1 MKFLTFDIEDWFHI
15 LDHPAT
21 GDPATWDTFESRI
34 DHGVGLI
41 LDLLDKHELKGTF
54 FCLGW
59 IAEKH
64 PHIIKRID
72 KAGHHIGTHSYY
84 HKLAYEQTE
93 KEYRTD
99 LSDSIKVIT
108 DLTGRE
114 IDAYR
119 APGFS
124 IKESNLWAFDVMAE
138 EGIKYD
144 SSVFPAN
151 RAHGG
156 LPQFTTDQPCKIIT
170 KKGYVIIELP
180 MNTASLFGQK
190 FVFSG
195 GGYFRVLPK
204 WYLKKLFKTQDYV
217 MTYFHPRD
225 FDTGQPMIPG
235 LSAIRK
241 FKSYYGIASCQNKLT
256 NIINSVNISDIDY
269 DHFLNNNLFEISLL
283 EKK

>member
-1 MKFLTFDIEDWFHI
+1 MKFITFDIEDWFHI
-15 LDHPAT
+15 LDHPETAN
-21 GDPATWDTFESRI
+21 PSSWDKFESRI

-41 LDLLDKHELKGTF
+41 LDLMDKHDLKGTF

-72 KAGHHIGTHSYY
+72 AAGHHIGTHGSY
-84 HKLAYEQTE
+84 HQLVYEQTE
-93 KEYRTD
+93 NEFRKD
-99 LSDSIKVIT
+99 LSDSIKILS
-108 DLTGRE
+108 DLTGKK

-156 LPQFTTDQPCKIIT
+156 LPQFTTDQPCKVIT
-170 KKGYVIIELP
+170 KKGYEIIELP
-180 MNTASLFGQK
+180 MNTASLLGRK

-195 GGYFRVLPK
+195 GGYFRLLPE
-204 WYLKKLFKTQDYV
+204 WYLKKLFKSQDYV

-225 FDTGQPMIPG
+225 VDAGQPLIPG
-235 LSAIRK
+235 LSIFRR
-241 FKSYYGIASCQNKLT
+241 FKSYYGIKVSKRKLE
-256 NIINSVNISDIDY
+256 NIVNCCSFNTIKD
-269 DHFLNNNLFEISLL
+269 L
-283 EKK
+283 EGQLERIIL

>member
-1 MKFLTFDIEDWFHI
+1 MKFITFDIEDWFHI
-15 LDHPAT
+15 LDHPETAN
-21 GDPATWDTFESRI
+21 PSSWDKFESRI

-41 LDLLDKHELKGTF
+41 LDLMDKHDLKGTF

-72 KAGHHIGTHSYY
+72 AAGHHIGTHSYY
-84 HKLAYEQTE
+84 HQLAYEQTE
-93 KEYRTD
+93 DEYRKD
-99 LSDSIKVIT
+99 LSDSIKILS
-108 DLTGRE
+108 DLTGKT

-156 LPQFTTDQPCKIIT
+156 LPQFTTDQPCKVIT
-170 KKGYVIIELP
+170 KKGYEIIELP
-180 MNTASLFGQK
+180 MNTASLLGQK

-195 GGYFRVLPK
+195 GGYFRLLPE
-204 WYLKKLFKTQDYV
+204 WYLKKLFKSQDYV

-235 LSAIRK
+235 LSIFRS
-241 FKSYYGIASCQNKLT
+241 FKSYYGIETSKRKLD
-256 NIINSVNISDIDY
+256 NLSNVNPFKTVIDF
-269 DHFLNNNLFEISLL
+269 DCRVEQIVL
-283 EKK
+283 

>member
-15 LDHPAT
+15 LDHPETAN
-21 GDPATWDTFESRI
+21 PSSWVKFESRI
-34 DHGVGLI
+34 DYGVGLI
-41 LDLLDKHELKGTF
+41 LDLMDEHDLKGTF

-72 KAGHHIGTHSYY
+72 AAGHHIGTHSYY
-84 HKLAYEQTE
+84 HQLAYEQTE
-93 KEYRTD
+93 DEYRKD
-99 LSDSIKVIT
+99 LSNSINILS
-108 DLTGRE
+108 DLTGKS

-124 IKESNLWAFDVMAE
+124 VKESNLWAFDVMYE

-156 LPQFTTDQPCKIIT
+156 LPQFTTDQPCKVLT
-170 KKGYVIIELP
+170 KKGYEIIELP
-180 MNTASLFGQK
+180 MNTAFLLGQQ

-195 GGYFRVLPK
+195 GGYFRLLPE
-204 WYLKKLFKTQDYV
+204 WYLKKLFKSQDYV

-225 FDTGQPMIPG
+225 FDANQPLIPG
-235 LSAIRK
+235 LSKFRK
-241 FKSYYGIASCQNKLT
+241 FKSYTGIMKNSKKLGSVIKQNSFVELKNT
-256 NIINSVNISDIDY
+256 D
-269 DHFLNNNLFEISLL
+269 FSLYSL
-283 EKK
+283 ATVSL

>member
-1 MKFLTFDIEDWFHI
+1 MKFITFDIEDWFHI
-15 LDHPAT
+15 LDHPETAN
-21 GDPATWDTFESRI
+21 PSSWDKFESRI

-41 LDLLDKHELKGTF
+41 LDLMDKHDLKGTF

-72 KAGHHIGTHSYY
+72 AAGHHIGTHSYY
-84 HKLAYEQTE
+84 HQLAYEQTE
-93 KEYRTD
+93 DEYRKD
-99 LSDSIKVIT
+99 LSDSIKILS
-108 DLTGRE
+108 DLTGKT

-156 LPQFTTDQPCKIIT
+156 LPQFTTDQPCKVIT
-170 KKGYVIIELP
+170 KKGYEIIELP
-180 MNTASLFGQK
+180 MNTASLLGQK

-195 GGYFRVLPK
+195 GGYFRLLPE
-204 WYLKKLFKTQDYV
+204 WWLNKLFNSKDYV

-225 FDTGQPMIPG
+225 FDSGQPMIPG
-235 LSAIRK
+235 LSGFRK
-241 FKSYYGIASCQNKLT
+241 FKSYTGIETSIKKLEVVLRS
-256 NIINSVNISDIDY
+256 NEFKLISKLPLRDKD
-269 DHFLNNNLFEISLL
+269 FKKVSLS
-283 EKK
+283 

>member
-1 MKFLTFDIEDWFHI
+1 MKFITFDIEDWFHI
-15 LDHPAT
+15 LDHPETAN
-21 GDPATWDTFESRI
+21 PSSWDKFESRI

-41 LDLLDKHELKGTF
+41 LDLMDLKGTF

-72 KAGHHIGTHSYY
+72 AAGHHIGTHSYY
-84 HKLAYEQTE
+84 HQLAYEQKE
-93 KEYRTD
+93 DEYRKD
-99 LSDSIKVIT
+99 LSDSIKILSE
-108 DLTGRE
+108 LTGKK

-156 LPQFTTDQPCKIIT
+156 LPQFTTDQPCKVIT
-170 KKGYVIIELP
+170 KKGYEIIELP
-180 MNTASLFGQK
+180 INTASLLGHK

-195 GGYFRVLPK
+195 GGYFRLLPE
-204 WYLKKLFKTQDYV
+204 WYLKKLFKSQNYV

-225 FDTGQPMIPG
+225 FDSGQPMIPG
-235 LSAIRK
+235 LSRFRK
-241 FKSYYGIASCQNKLT
+241 FKSYSGINNCLIKLNEIASLNKPSFCNMTTIKIST
-256 NIINSVNISDIDY
+256 NTVI
-269 DHFLNNNLFEISLL
+269 L
-283 EKK
+283 

>member
-1 MKFLTFDIEDWFHI
+1 MKFITFDIEDWFHI
-15 LDHPAT
+15 LDHPETAN
-21 GDPATWDTFESRI
+21 PSSWDKFESRI

-41 LDLLDKHELKGTF
+41 LDLMDKHDLKGTF

-64 PHIIKRID
+64 PDIIKRINA
-72 KAGHHIGTHSYY
+72 AGHHIGTHSYY
-84 HKLAYEQTE
+84 HQLAYEQTE
-93 KEYRTD
+93 DEYRKD
-99 LSDSIKVIT
+99 LSDSIKILS
-108 DLTGRE
+108 DLTGKT

-124 IKESNLWAFDVMAE
+124 IKESKLWAFDVMAE

-156 LPQFTTDQPCKIIT
+156 LPQFTTDQPCKVIT
-170 KKGYVIIELP
+170 KKGYEIIELP
-180 MNTASLFGQK
+180 MNTASLLGQK

-195 GGYFRVLPK
+195 GGYFRLLPE
-204 WYLKKLFKTQDYV
+204 WYLKKLCKSQEYV

-225 FDTGQPMIPG
+225 FDADQPMIPG
-235 LSAIRK
+235 LSNLRK
-241 FKSYYGIASCQNKLT
+241 FKSYTGIKNTSNKLSS
-256 NIINSVNISDIDY
+256 IIEKNTFNGLKTTDLSSIPLDVVN
-269 DHFLNNNLFEISLL
+269 L
-283 EKK
+283 

>member
-1 MKFLTFDIEDWFHI
+1 MKFITFDIEDWFHI
-15 LDHPAT
+15 LDHPETAN
-21 GDPATWDTFESRI
+21 PSSWDKFESRI

-41 LDLLDKHELKGTF
+41 LDLMDKHDLKGTF

-72 KAGHHIGTHSYY
+72 AAGHNIGTHSYY
-84 HKLAYEQTE
+84 HQLAYEQTE
-93 KEYRTD
+93 DEYRKD
-99 LSDSIKVIT
+99 LSDSIKILS
-108 DLTGRE
+108 DLTGKT

-156 LPQFTTDQPCKIIT
+156 LPQFTTDQPCKVIT
-170 KKGYVIIELP
+170 KKGYEIIELP
-180 MNTASLFGQK
+180 MNTASLLGQK

-195 GGYFRVLPK
+195 GGYFRLLPE
-204 WYLKKLFKTQDYV
+204 WYLKKLFKSQDYV

-225 FDTGQPMIPG
+225 FDDGQPMIPG
-235 LSAIRK
+235 LSNFRK
-241 FKSYYGIASCQNKLT
+241 FKSYTGIKNTSSKLGCIIKQNTFNGLKT
-256 NIINSVNISDIDY
+256 AD
-269 DHFLNNNLFEISLL
+269 ISLIPVNHVNL
-283 EKK
+283 

>member
-1 MKFLTFDIEDWFHI
+1 MKFITFDIEDWFHI
-15 LDHPAT
+15 LDHPETAN
-21 GDPATWDTFESRI
+21 PSSWDKFESRI

-41 LDLLDKHELKGTF
+41 LDLMEKNDLKGTF

-72 KAGHHIGTHSYY
+72 AAGHHIGTHSYY
-84 HKLAYEQTE
+84 HQLAYEQTE
-93 KEYRTD
+93 DEYRKD
-99 LSDSIKVIT
+99 LSDSIKILS
-108 DLTGRE
+108 DLTGKT

-156 LPQFTTDQPCKIIT
+156 LPQFTTDQPCKVIT
-170 KKGYVIIELP
+170 KKGYEIIELP
-180 MNTASLFGQK
+180 MNTSSLLGQK

-195 GGYFRVLPK
+195 GGYFRLLPG
-204 WYLKKLFKTQDYV
+204 WYLKKLFKSQDYV

-225 FDTGQPMIPG
+225 FDAGQPMIPG
-235 LSAIRK
+235 LSYFRK
-241 FKSYYGIASCQNKLT
+241 FKSYTG
-256 NIINSVNISDIDY
+256 IINTSSKLGCITKQNTFNGLKTADLSLIPVNVV
-269 DHFLNNNLFEISLL
+269 NL
-283 EKK
+283 

>member
-1 MKFLTFDIEDWFHI
+1 MKFITFDIEDWFHI
-15 LDHPAT
+15 LDHPETAN
-21 GDPATWDTFESRI
+21 PYSWDKFESRI

-41 LDLLDKHELKGTF
+41 LDLMDKHDLKGTF

-72 KAGHHIGTHSYY
+72 AAGHHIGTHSYY
-84 HKLAYEQTE
+84 HQLVYEQTE
-93 KEYRTD
+93 DEYRKD
-99 LSDSIKVIT
+99 LSDSIKILS
-108 DLTGRE
+108 DLTGKTV
-114 IDAYR
+114 DAYR

-124 IKESNLWAFDVMAE
+124 IKQSNLWAFDVMAE

-156 LPQFTTDQPCKIIT
+156 LPQFKTDQPCKVIT
-170 KKGYVIIELP
+170 KKGYEIIELP
-180 MNTASLFGQK
+180 MNTASLLGQK

-195 GGYFRVLPK
+195 GGYFRLLPE
-204 WYLKKLFKTQDYV
+204 WYLKKLFKSQDYV

-225 FDTGQPMIPG
+225 FDADQPMIAG
-235 LSAIRK
+235 LSRFRK
-241 FKSYYGIASCQNKLT
+241 FKSYYGVGKAHKKLNKILT
-256 NIINSVNISDIDY
+256 NSSFSIISSDEVENTVI
-269 DHFLNNNLFEISLL
+269 IQQ
-283 EKK
+283 

>member
-1 MKFLTFDIEDWFHI
+1 MISKAH
-15 LDHPAT
+15 
-21 GDPATWDTFESRI
+21 
-34 DHGVGLI
+34 
-41 LDLLDKHELKGTF
+41 F

-72 KAGHHIGTHSYY
+72 AAGHHIGTHSYY
-84 HKLAYEQTE
+84 HQLAYEQTE
-93 KEYRTD
+93 DEYRKD
-99 LSDSIKVIT
+99 LSDSIKILS
-108 DLTGRE
+108 DLTGKT

-156 LPQFTTDQPCKIIT
+156 LPQFTTDQPCKVIT
-170 KKGYVIIELP
+170 KKGYEIIELP
-180 MNTASLFGQK
+180 MNTASLLGQK

-195 GGYFRVLPK
+195 GGYFRLLPE
-204 WYLKKLFKTQDYV
+204 WYLKKLFKSQDYV

-225 FDTGQPMIPG
+225 FDAGQPMIPG
-235 LSAIRK
+235 LSRLRK
-241 FKSYYGIASCQNKLT
+241 FKSYVGLKSSLMKMDQILRQAEYSSFESASNQLDSS
-256 NIINSVNISDIDY
+256 IVRI
-269 DHFLNNNLFEISLL
+269 
-283 EKK
+283 

>member
-1 MKFLTFDIEDWFHI
+1 MKFITFDIEDWFHI
-15 LDHPAT
+15 LDHPETAN
-21 GDPATWDTFESRI
+21 PSSWDKFESRI

-41 LDLLDKHELKGTF
+41 LDLMEKHDLKGTF

-72 KAGHHIGTHSYY
+72 AAGHHIGTHSYY
-84 HKLAYEQTE
+84 HRLAYEQTE
-93 KEYRTD
+93 DEYRKD
-99 LSDSIKVIT
+99 LSNSIKILS
-108 DLTGRE
+108 DLTGKT

-170 KKGYVIIELP
+170 KKGYEIIELP
-180 MNTASLFGQK
+180 MNTASLLGQK
-190 FVFSG
+190 YVFSG
-195 GGYFRVLPK
+195 GGYFRLLPE
-204 WYLKKLFKTQDYV
+204 WYLKKLFKSQDYV

-225 FDTGQPMIPG
+225 FDGGQPVIPG
-235 LSAIRK
+235 LSIFRR
-241 FKSYYGIASCQNKLT
+241 FKSYYGIKISKRKLEHIVDCYSFNT
-256 NIINSVNISDIDY
+256 HKD
-269 DHFLNNNLFEISLL
+269 FEGQL
-283 EKK
+283 ERIRLI

>member
-1 MKFLTFDIEDWFHI
+1 MKFITFDIEDWFHI
-15 LDHPAT
+15 LDHPETAN
-21 GDPATWDTFESRI
+21 PSSWDKFESRI

-41 LDLLDKHELKGTF
+41 LDLMDKHDLKGTF

-72 KAGHHIGTHSYY
+72 TAGHHIGTHSYY
-84 HKLAYEQTE
+84 HQLAYEQTE
-93 KEYRTD
+93 DEYRRD
-99 LSDSIKVIT
+99 LSDSIKILS
-108 DLTGRE
+108 DLTGKT

-156 LPQFTTDQPCKIIT
+156 LPQFTTDQPCKVIT
-170 KKGYVIIELP
+170 KKGYEIIELP
-180 MNTASLFGQK
+180 MNTASLLGQK

-195 GGYFRVLPK
+195 GGYFRLLPE
-204 WYLKKLFKTQDYV
+204 WYLKKLFRSQKYV

-225 FDTGQPMIPG
+225 FDAGQPMIPG
-235 LSAIRK
+235 LSRFRK
-241 FKSYYGIASCQNKLT
+241 FKSYYGIYQSTEKL
-256 NIINSVNISDIDY
+256 NSLLQSEQCYALKNISDKI
-269 DHFLNNNLFEISLL
+269 LNPTRINL
-283 EKK
+283 

>member
-1 MKFLTFDIEDWFHI
+1 MKFITFDIEDWFHI
-15 LDHPAT
+15 LDHPETAN
-21 GDPATWDTFESRI
+21 PSSWDKFESRI

-41 LDLLDKHELKGTF
+41 LDMMDKHDLKDTF

-72 KAGHHIGTHSYY
+72 DAGHHIGTHSYY
-84 HKLAYEQTE
+84 HQLAYHQTE
-93 KEYRTD
+93 NEYRKD
-99 LSDSIKVIT
+99 LSDSIKILS
-108 DLTGRE
+108 DLTGKT

-138 EGIKYD
+138 EGVKYD
-144 SSVFPAN
+144 SSVFPAK

-156 LPQFTTDQPCKIIT
+156 LPQFTNDQPCKVIT
-170 KKGYVIIELP
+170 KKGYEIIELP
-180 MNTASLFGQK
+180 MNTASLLGQK

-195 GGYFRVLPK
+195 GGYFRLLPE
-204 WYLKKLFKTQDYV
+204 WYLKKLFKSQDYV

-225 FDTGQPMIPG
+225 FDAGQPLIPG
-235 LSAIRK
+235 LSSHRK
-241 FKSYYGIASCQNKLT
+241 FKSYYG
-256 NIINSVNISDIDY
+256 
-269 DHFLNNNLFEISLL
+269 L
-283 EKK
+283 EKCYKKLDRILKSTKYHNILDLDSSLIPILRM

>member
-1 MKFLTFDIEDWFHI
+1 MKFITFDIEDWFHI
-15 LDHPAT
+15 LDHPETAN
-21 GDPATWDTFESRI
+21 PSSWDKFESRI

-41 LDLLDKHELKGTF
+41 LDLMEKHDLKGTF

-72 KAGHHIGTHSYY
+72 DAGHHIGTHSYY
-84 HKLAYEQTE
+84 HQLAYQQTE
-93 KEYRTD
+93 NEYRKD
-99 LSDSIKVIT
+99 LSDSIKILS
-108 DLTGRE
+108 DLTGKT

-156 LPQFTTDQPCKIIT
+156 LPQFTTDQPCKVIT
-170 KKGYVIIELP
+170 KKGYEIIELP
-180 MNTASLFGQK
+180 MNTASLLGQK

-195 GGYFRVLPK
+195 GGYFRLLPE
-204 WYLKKLFKTQDYV
+204 WYLKKLFKCQNYV

-225 FDTGQPMIPG
+225 FDAGQPIIPG
-235 LSAIRK
+235 LSRYRK
-241 FKSYYGIASCQNKLT
+241 FKSYVGLKKTGFKL
-256 NIINSVNISDIDY
+256 NSVLQEKDYYNLNSIHNIKEELPIT
-269 DHFLNNNLFEISLL
+269 FLS
-283 EKK
+283 

>member
-1 MKFLTFDIEDWFHI
+1 MKFITFDIEDWFHI
-15 LDHPAT
+15 LDHSETANPSS
-21 GDPATWDTFESRI
+21 WDKFESRI

-41 LDLLDKHELKGTF
+41 LDLMDKHNLKGTF

-72 KAGHHIGTHSYY
+72 AAGHHIGTHSYY
-84 HKLAYEQTE
+84 HQLAYEQTE
-93 KEYRTD
+93 DEYRKD
-99 LSDSIKVIT
+99 LSDSIKILS
-108 DLTGRE
+108 DLTGKT

-138 EGIKYD
+138 EGIRYD

-156 LPQFTTDQPCKIIT
+156 LPQFTTDQPCKVIT
-170 KKGYVIIELP
+170 KKGYEIIELP
-180 MNTASLFGQK
+180 MNTASLLGQK

-195 GGYFRVLPK
+195 GGYFRLLPE
-204 WYLKKLFKTQDYV
+204 WYLKKLFTSQDYV

-225 FDTGQPMIPG
+225 FDADQPIIPG
-235 LSAIRK
+235 LSKYRK
-241 FKSYYGIASCQNKLT
+241 FKSYYGIQISQRKLEH
-256 NIINSVNISDIDY
+256 IIQRHSFST
-269 DHFLNNNLFEISLL
+269 L
-283 EKK
+283 EDLEGQLERIKLI

>member
-1 MKFLTFDIEDWFHI
+1 MRFITFDIEDWFHI
-15 LDHPAT
+15 LDHPETAN
-21 GDPATWDTFESRI
+21 PSSWDKFESRI

-41 LDLLDKHELKGTF
+41 LDLMDKHDLKGTF

-72 KAGHHIGTHSYY
+72 DAGHHIGTHSY
-84 HKLAYEQTE
+84 HHQLAYQQTE
-93 KEYRTD
+93 NEYRED
-99 LSDSIKVIT
+99 LSDSIKILS
-108 DLTGRE
+108 DLTGKTV
-114 IDAYR
+114 DAYR

-156 LPQFTTDQPCKIIT
+156 LPQFKTDQPCKVIT
-170 KKGYVIIELP
+170 KKGYEIIELP
-180 MNTASLFGQK
+180 MNTTSLLGQK

-195 GGYFRVLPK
+195 GGYFRLLPE
-204 WYLKKLFKTQDYV
+204 WYLKKLFKSQDYV

-225 FDTGQPMIPG
+225 FDADQPMIPG
-235 LSAIRK
+235 LSRFRK
-241 FKSYYGIASCQNKLT
+241 FKSYYGVNKTYVKLVG
-256 NIINSVNISDIDY
+256 IVDNSFSSIKDVKIKTSVT
-269 DHFLNNNLFEISLL
+269 L
-283 EKK
+283 

>member
-1 MKFLTFDIEDWFHI
+1 MKFITFDIEDWFHI
-15 LDHPAT
+15 LDHPETAN
-21 GDPATWDTFESRI
+21 PSSWDKFESRI

-41 LDLLDKHELKGTF
+41 IDLMDKHDLKGTF

-72 KAGHHIGTHSYY
+72 AAGHHIGTHSYY
-84 HKLAYEQTE
+84 HQLAYKQTE
-93 KEYRTD
+93 DEYRKD
-99 LSDSIKVIT
+99 LSDSIKILS
-108 DLTGRE
+108 DLTGKT

-156 LPQFTTDQPCKIIT
+156 LPQFTTDQPCKVTT
-170 KKGYVIIELP
+170 KKGYEIIELP
-180 MNTASLFGQK
+180 MNTASLLGEK

-195 GGYFRVLPK
+195 GGYFRLLPE
-204 WYLKKLFKTQDYV
+204 WYLKKLFKSQDYV

-225 FDTGQPMIPG
+225 FDTEQPIIPG
-235 LSAIRK
+235 IDGVRKLKTYIGINGNASKLSNILNEDLYHNILDLH
-241 FKSYYGIASCQNKLT
+241 KSW
-256 NIINSVNISDIDY
+256 NITK
-269 DHFLNNNLFEISLL
+269 HISL
-283 EKK
+283 

>member
-1 MKFLTFDIEDWFHI
+1 MTSKAH
-15 LDHPAT
+15 
-21 GDPATWDTFESRI
+21 
-34 DHGVGLI
+34 
-41 LDLLDKHELKGTF
+41 F

-59 IAEKH
+59 VAEKH

-72 KAGHHIGTHSYY
+72 AAGHYIGTHSYY
-84 HKLAYEQTE
+84 HQLAYEQTE
-93 KEYRTD
+93 DEYRKD
-99 LSDSIKVIT
+99 LSDSIKILS
-108 DLTGRE
+108 DLTGKT

-156 LPQFTTDQPCKIIT
+156 LPQFTTDQPCKVIT
-170 KKGYVIIELP
+170 KKGYEIIELP
-180 MNTASLFGQK
+180 MNTASILSRK

-195 GGYFRVLPK
+195 GGYFRLLPE
-204 WYLKKLFKTQDYV
+204 WYLKKLFKSQEYV

-225 FDTGQPMIPG
+225 FDASQPMIPG
-235 LSAIRK
+235 LSRFRT
-241 FKSYYGIASCQNKLT
+241 FKSYHGLHSALTKLE
-256 NIINSVNISDIDY
+256 NIITKGNYQSLNSSIKY
-269 DHFLNNNLFEISLL
+269 NNLEQVNLSTPKL
-283 EKK
+283 

>member
-1 MKFLTFDIEDWFHI
+1 MKFITFDIEDWFHI
-15 LDHPAT
+15 LDHPETAN
-21 GDPATWDTFESRI
+21 PSSWNKFESRI

-41 LDLLDKHELKGTF
+41 LDLMDKHDLKGTF

-72 KAGHHIGTHSYY
+72 AAGHHIGTHSYY
-84 HKLAYEQTE
+84 HQLAYEQTE
-93 KEYRTD
+93 DKYRKD
-99 LSDSIKVIT
+99 LSDSMQILS
-108 DLTGRE
+108 DLTGKT

-156 LPQFTTDQPCKIIT
+156 LPQFTTDQPCKVIT
-170 KKGYVIIELP
+170 KKGYEIIELP
-180 MNTASLFGQK
+180 MNTASFLGQK

-195 GGYFRVLPK
+195 GGYFRLLPK
-204 WYLKKLFKTQDYV
+204 WYLKKLFNSQDYV

-225 FDTGQPMIPG
+225 FDAGQPLIPG
-235 LSAIRK
+235 LSNFRK
-241 FKSYYGIASCQNKLT
+241 FKSYTGIENTGNKLSSMIEQNT
-256 NIINSVNISDIDY
+256 FNGLRTTDLSLIPVDVVN
-269 DHFLNNNLFEISLL
+269 L
-283 EKK
+283 

>member
-1 MKFLTFDIEDWFHI
+1 MKLITFDIEDWFHI
-15 LDHPAT
+15 LDHPETAN
-21 GDPATWDTFESRI
+21 PSSWDRFESRI

-41 LDLLDKHELKGTF
+41 LDLMDKHDLKGTF

-72 KAGHHIGTHSYY
+72 GAGHHIGTHSYY
-84 HKLAYEQTE
+84 HQLAYEQTE
-93 KEYRTD
+93 EEYRKD
-99 LSDSIKVIT
+99 LSDSIKILS
-108 DLTGRE
+108 DLTGKN

-124 IKESNLWAFDVMAE
+124 IKESNLWAFDVIAE

-156 LPQFTTDQPCKIIT
+156 LPQFTTDQPCKVIT
-170 KKGYVIIELP
+170 KKGYEIIELP
-180 MNTASLFGQK
+180 MNTASILGQK

-195 GGYFRVLPK
+195 GGYFRLLPE
-204 WYLKKLFKTQDYV
+204 WYLKRLFNSQDYV

-225 FDTGQPMIPG
+225 FDESQPLIPG
-235 LSAIRK
+235 LSRFRK
-241 FKSYYGIASCQNKLT
+241 FKSYTGIKNTSNKLSC
-256 NIINSVNISDIDY
+256 IIEQNTFNGLKTVDFSLIPVDIVN
-269 DHFLNNNLFEISLL
+269 L
-283 EKK
+283 

>member
-1 MKFLTFDIEDWFHI
+1 MKFITFDIEDWFHI
-15 LDHPAT
+15 LDHPETAN
-21 GDPATWDTFESRI
+21 PSSWDKFESRI

-41 LDLLDKHELKGTF
+41 LDLMDKHDLKGTF

-72 KAGHHIGTHSYY
+72 AAGHHIGTHSY
-84 HKLAYEQTE
+84 HHQLAYEQTE
-93 KEYRTD
+93 DEYRKD
-99 LSDSIKVIT
+99 LSDSIKILS
-108 DLTGRE
+108 DLTGKT

-156 LPQFTTDQPCKIIT
+156 LPQFTTDQPCKVVT
-170 KKGYVIIELP
+170 KKGYEIIELP
-180 MNTASLFGQK
+180 MNTASLLGQK

-195 GGYFRVLPK
+195 GGYFRLLPE
-204 WYLKKLFKTQDYV
+204 WYLKKLFKSQDYV

-225 FDTGQPMIPG
+225 FDAGQPMIPG
-235 LSAIRK
+235 LPRFRK
-241 FKSYYGIASCQNKLT
+241 FKSYTGIKQCEQKLNAIISLT
-256 NIINSVNISDIDY
+256 NWHQLHDLNLDI
-269 DHFLNNNLFEISLL
+269 HTSLRIRL
-283 EKK
+283 